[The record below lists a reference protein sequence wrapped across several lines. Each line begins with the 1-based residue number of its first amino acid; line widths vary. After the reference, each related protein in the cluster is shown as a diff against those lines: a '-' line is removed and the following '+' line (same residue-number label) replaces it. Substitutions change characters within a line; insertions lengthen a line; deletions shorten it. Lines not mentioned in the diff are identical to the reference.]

1 MSLVGGNLRV
11 GDGLDPFEQSG
22 CLPHRGD
29 QMRSYTGSDALVL
42 WGIGESVQVC
52 HGNSHVSAWR
62 LVDWLVPD
70 HVESIAE
77 VLWRKLSFL
86 VHSLLS
92 TIGVAL
98 LAELLLFVGFAI
110 DNWFVVA
117 DVKDQIS
124 SSGWED

>member
-1 MSLVGGNLRV
+1 MSLVGGNLHV

-22 CLPHRGD
+22 CLSHRSD
-29 QMRSYTGSDALVL
+29 QMRSYTGSDALVF

-62 LVDWLVPD
+62 LVDWLIPD
-70 HVESIAE
+70 HVESITE
-77 VLWRKLSFL
+77 VLWRKLP
-86 VHSLLS
+86 LLICAPSS

-98 LAELLLFVGFAI
+98 LAELLLLVGFAI
-110 DNWFVVA
+110 DNRFVVA

-124 SSGWED
+124 SPG